1 MASLFPWDHL
11 VWRQWQ
17 VHYSRIDTHHTNENT
32 SIHLSRH
39 THTKIQSQKQGHKAS
54 AVSKITTDAHL
65 YAALSRPP
73 LYQILQQTCAA
84 ALWDGPQKNNNIS
97 YLFKQQPYTTLLL
110 LYDLWLSFV
119 YNNGEHDVF
128 VPQQKVFGPFTVHSN
143 GFLQWWQWFFSNFN
157 STVLEDAWVW
167 LIERYAR
174 DILLKITVEWN
185 ELMSYTSKCMVKI
198 MELPDK
204 HFNFVLNIL
213 KHLSS
218 KPSTSSPPTWLLMST
233 HFILR
238 PPNYYFDHKQI
249 FRRTCWQPLV
259 VETQCNHKTKA
270 AYMLLKWKEQVR

>member
-1 MASLFPWDHL
+1 MCRSPLRRPTEKQQHQLFVQTATLHNP
-11 VWRQWQ
+11 
-17 VHYSRIDTHHTNENT
+17 
-32 SIHLSRH
+32 
-39 THTKIQSQKQGHKAS
+39 S
-54 AVSKITTDAHL
+54 AVV
-65 YAALSRPP
+65 
-73 LYQILQQTCAA
+73 
-84 ALWDGPQKNNNIS
+84 W
-97 YLFKQQPYTTLLL
+97 FMTLL
-110 LYDLWLSFV
+110 YKKKSKVNVTYV

-128 VPQQKVFGPFTVHSN
+128 VPQQKVLGPFTVHSN

-185 ELMSYTSKCMVKI
+185 ELMSCTSKCMVKI

-238 PPNYYFDHKQI
+238 PRNYYFDHIQI
-249 FRRTCWQPLV
+249 FRRTCCQPLV

>member
-110 LYDLWLSFV
+110 LYDLWLSFTKR
-119 YNNGEHDVF
+119 N
-128 VPQQKVFGPFTVHSN
+128 
-143 GFLQWWQWFFSNFN
+143 L
-157 STVLEDAWVW
+157 
-167 LIERYAR
+167 R
-174 DILLKITVEWN
+174 
-185 ELMSYTSKCMVKI
+185 LMSPMFIIMGSMMSLYHSKKSLDHSQYTAMVS
-198 MELPDK
+198 
-204 HFNFVLNIL
+204 FNDDNDF
-213 KHLSS
+213 
-218 KPSTSSPPTWLLMST
+218 SPTLIQQS
-233 HFILR
+233 
-238 PPNYYFDHKQI
+238 
-249 FRRTCWQPLV
+249 
-259 VETQCNHKTKA
+259 
-270 AYMLLKWKEQVR
+270 